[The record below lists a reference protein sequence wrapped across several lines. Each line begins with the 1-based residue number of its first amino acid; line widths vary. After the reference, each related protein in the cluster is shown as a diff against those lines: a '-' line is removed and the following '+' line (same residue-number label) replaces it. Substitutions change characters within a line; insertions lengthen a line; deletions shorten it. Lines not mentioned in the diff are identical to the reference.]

1 MWTLETRGEGS
12 SSRVETIPK
21 NLWDTWSRFN
31 IINEYRKTEMKN
43 KENFDVCWILG
54 FFIKNCFNKIFPGNF
69 IRRYSCH
76 VNLGIKH
83 LKVPTSDI
91 ETQKFRLE
99 MRMKSEDN
107 NKHNNQEPRKHFLH
121 SFIECSNICK
131 MKLNGDFYKS
141 DSPYTFKY
149 NVGPRYD
156 HI

>member
-1 MWTLETRGEGS
+1 M
-12 SSRVETIPK
+12 
-21 NLWDTWSRFN
+21 
-31 IINEYRKTEMKN
+31 
-43 KENFDVCWILG
+43 
-54 FFIKNCFNKIFPGNF
+54 
-69 IRRYSCH
+69 
-76 VNLGIKH
+76 NLGIKH

-107 NKHNNQEPRKHFLH
+107 NKHNNQKPRKHSLH

-141 DSPYTFKY
+141 DSPYIFKY